1 MRHKTL
7 LFVGLLMSLALLFCL
22 WQPVL
27 AQTPPPPSQQA
38 SRQSHLVIGELF
50 TLRSGEVLNGDL
62 VVVGGNAEVQQGAT
76 VNGDVDLLGG
86 TLRLGGEVV
95 ASINAVGASIQFEEG
110 AVVRGDVHA
119 VASSLTGTEKVTVY
133 GSINTIY
140 GGIEQV
146 GPSLGAFLS
155 RFSQW
160 QPQIDRNSAPFN
172 FFQRTF
178 MELLR
183 ALAMALLALLVA
195 LLLPR
200 PLDRVSQTLVAE
212 PFLSGGLG
220 LLTMLVAPVVL
231 VVLMITI
238 LLIPVALAGVIVLGM
253 ALILGWIAAGYE
265 LGNRLAEMLKTTW
278 TPPLAASLGT
288 LVLGVALYLLGFVFC
303 LGGLIGFL
311 IACWG
316 LGAVLLSRFGT
327 QVYRTSLSTVAPA
340 ASPTVPSTSAAT
352 SNEETHSREE

>member
-1 MRHKTL
+1 MRNLKG
-7 LFVGLLMSLALLFCL
+7 LFAALFLSIALSFSLC
-22 WQPVL
+22 QPVR
-27 AQTPPPPSQQA
+27 AQTPPPPEQQVA
-38 SRQSHLVIGELF
+38 RESRLVIGEQFNLHK
-50 TLRSGEVLNGDL
+50 GEVLNGDL
-62 VVVGGNAEVQQGAT
+62 VVIGGSANVQQGAT

-86 TLRLGGEVV
+86 NLQLGGEVV

-119 VASSLTGTEKVTVY
+119 VASSLTGIEKATIY
-133 GSINTIY
+133 GSVNTIY
-140 GGIEQV
+140 GGV
-146 GPSLGAFLS
+146 DNAGPSLGTFFS

-160 QPQIDRNSAPFN
+160 RPQIDWSSAPFN

-178 MELLR
+178 IELLR
-183 ALAMALLALLVA
+183 TLAMALLALLVA

-220 LLTMLVAPVVL
+220 LLTMLVAPAVL

-238 LLIPVALAGVIVLGM
+238 LLIPVALAGIIVLGM

-265 LGNRLAEMLKTTW
+265 LGNRLAEMFKTTW

-288 LVLGVALYLLGFVFC
+288 LVLGLALYLLGFVFC

-327 QVYRTSLSTVAPA
+327 QVYRTS
-340 ASPTVPSTSAAT
+340 SPTRVTVPSPVSPSTETST
-352 SNEETHSREE
+352 EENHSQEE